1 MNSRQRFFSRI
12 CPSVLLAVCML
23 IGAVACAGQGS
34 TGDATSGNATQS
46 ATATGEI
53 ATTGGSTETEPEQIT
68 TGEETSGA
76 EQEETMKPL
85 ESMLNSPAE
94 FPISFTYGGV
104 RYQGFGDGFSVT
116 ERKDSKEAD
125 GTRTFL
131 TLENPEINA
140 VFVLEAKA
148 YPRYGAYEYRVTV
161 ENRSDTDT
169 KVIDN
174 LCYRVTIPAKNA
186 VLKGIDGDAG
196 SSWYEP
202 YETKLTSRW
211 IRKESTSGRPSHN
224 VFPYFNLQHDN
235 GGTMI
240 AIGWPGTWKAH
251 FRAEGD
257 AVTMLAG
264 QYKFSSYLKPG
275 ESGTHASVGVRGV

>member
-1 MNSRQRFFSRI
+1 MPYS
-12 CPSVLLAVCML
+12 CW
-23 IGAVACAGQGS
+23 
-34 TGDATSGNATQS
+34 
-46 ATATGEI
+46 
-53 ATTGGSTETEPEQIT
+53 
-68 TGEETSGA
+68 
-76 EQEETMKPL
+76 KP
-85 ESMLNSPAE
+85 
-94 FPISFTYGGV
+94 
-104 RYQGFGDGFSVT
+104 
-116 ERKDSKEAD
+116 
-125 GTRTFL
+125 
-131 TLENPEINA
+131 
-140 VFVLEAKA
+140 KA

-224 VFPYFNLQHDN
+224 VFPYFNLQHDD

-240 AIGWPGTWKAH
+240 AIGSA
-251 FRAEGD
+251 RA
-257 AVTMLAG
+257 
-264 QYKFSSYLKPG
+264 
-275 ESGTHASVGVRGV
+275 RGRRISARREMP

>member
-1 MNSRQRFFSRI
+1 
-12 CPSVLLAVCML
+12 
-23 IGAVACAGQGS
+23 
-34 TGDATSGNATQS
+34 
-46 ATATGEI
+46 
-53 ATTGGSTETEPEQIT
+53 
-68 TGEETSGA
+68 
-76 EQEETMKPL
+76 MKPL

-140 VFVLEAKA
+140 VFVLETKA

-211 IRKESTSGRPSHN
+211 IRKESTSG
-224 VFPYFNLQHDN
+224 
-235 GGTMI
+235 
-240 AIGWPGTWKAH
+240 
-251 FRAEGD
+251 
-257 AVTMLAG
+257 
-264 QYKFSSYLKPG
+264 SSMKHRKPMMKG
-275 ESGTHASVGVRGV
+275 RMNR